1 MTSFAA
7 PTGAGSG
14 EGVAT
19 SFAAPGVSENGS
31 AAVDD
36 KTTVLELGGRTYTL
50 ADIVTKITNADK
62 HIETLTAE
70 RAEDRKLLERVNK
83 VLEKQTSIEDVLGH
97 LKPGGPPAAAPA
109 AGIVTPAAAPAQ
121 LTAEQIAA
129 TVKSSIQAER
139 TAETETQNFDRVA
152 KTLTATFGAANVDA
166 KVAEQAAANGL
177 SVDAAVALAK
187 KSPDLFLKMFN
198 LSKPETTPRL
208 QGNVNT
214 GAKWFDKEGN
224 YRPTGY
230 WAAKNT
236 RESVTAYTQAM
247 EQKLAA
253 LGNR

>member
-7 PTGAGSG
+7 STEAGSG
-14 EGVAT
+14 DGAAT
-19 SFAAPGVSENGS
+19 TFAAPGVSETQKP
-31 AAVDD
+31 AVDD

-50 ADIVTKITNADK
+50 ADIVTKITNADQ
-62 HIETLTAE
+62 HIATLTAE

-83 VLEKQTSIEDVLGH
+83 VLERQTSIEDVLGH
-97 LKPGGPPAAAPA
+97 LKPTGQSATAAPA
-109 AGIVTPAAAPAQ
+109 AAVAAAAAPAQ

-152 KTLTATFGAANVDA
+152 KALTAAYGATKVDA
-166 KVAEQAAANGL
+166 IVAEKAAANGL
-177 SVDAAVALAK
+177 SVEGAAALAK
-187 KSPDLFLKMFN
+187 KSPDLFLKMFD
-198 LSKPETTPRL
+198 LTPPKTTPRL
-208 QGNVNT
+208 QGNVNSSS
-214 GAKWFDKEGN
+214 KWFDDKGN

-230 WAAKNT
+230 WAAKDT
-236 RESVTAYTQAM
+236 RESVAAYTQAM